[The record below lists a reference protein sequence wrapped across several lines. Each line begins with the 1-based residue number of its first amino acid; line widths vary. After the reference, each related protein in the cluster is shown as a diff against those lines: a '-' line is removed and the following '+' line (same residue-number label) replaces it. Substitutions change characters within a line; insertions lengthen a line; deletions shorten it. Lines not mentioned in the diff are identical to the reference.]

1 MSTLETIL
9 RRIQAEL
16 DGLGKKW
23 SVVGGLAV
31 VVRGEPRFT
40 RDADLAVVV
49 TGDGEAESLIRWLL
63 GKGYSVLATVEQ
75 QAKGRLA
82 TVRLLP
88 PGEDEEGIVLD
99 LLFASS
105 GIEPEVVSTSELLEI
120 LPGLELP
127 VARTSHLIALKV
139 LSRDDIRRPTDLAD
153 LRSLIPR
160 ASATDLKEA
169 ERLLSLITERGYHRD
184 RDLRLSFQQLQQS
197 MLEEKLEG
205 LEYRPPQRPFRPT
218 PAENGSGLSDVSAN
232 HDRYLAEEDP
242 TPQE

>member
-1 MSTLETIL
+1 MSSLETIL
-9 RRIQAEL
+9 RQIQAEL
-16 DGLGKKW
+16 DGQGKKW

-49 TGDGEAESLIRWLL
+49 ASDAEAESLVRWLL
-63 GKGYSVLATVEQ
+63 GRGYGVLATVEQ
-75 QAKGRLA
+75 QATGRLA

-88 PGEDEEGIVLD
+88 PGEDVEGIVLD

-105 GIEPEVVSTSELLEI
+105 GIEPEVVTASEALEM
-120 LPGLELP
+120 LPGLRLP

-160 ASATDLKEA
+160 ASPADLQES
-169 ERLLSLITERGYHRD
+169 ERLLALITERGYHRD
-184 RDLRLSFQQLQQS
+184 RDLL
-197 MLEEKLEG
+197 
-205 LEYRPPQRPFRPT
+205 
-218 PAENGSGLSDVSAN
+218 GSLRELRRTLSDEKA
-232 HDRYLAEEDP
+232 
-242 TPQE
+242 

>member
-1 MSTLETIL
+1 VSTLESIL

-40 RDADLAVVV
+40 RDADLAVAV
-49 TGDGEAESLIRWLL
+49 TSDAEAESLIRWLL

-75 QAKGRLA
+75 QARERLA

-105 GIEPEVVSTSELLEI
+105 GIEPEVVTTSEPLEI

-139 LSRDDIRRPTDLAD
+139 LSRDDVRRPTDLAD
-153 LRSLIPR
+153 LRSLINR
-160 ASATDLKEA
+160 ASPSDLQEA

-184 RDLRLSFQQLQQS
+184 RDLLPSLQQLQQA
-197 MLEEKLEG
+197 LAEEKLAG
-205 LEYRPPQRPFRPT
+205 LEYRAPQRSFRPT
-218 PAENGSGLSDVSAN
+218 PAEKGSGPSDISVN